1 MDAWTEE
8 HLLLD
13 ERDDDDFVGD
23 GDILNPKLRFLNVL
37 VRSLC

>member
-1 MDAWTEE
+1 MEAWTEE

-13 ERDDDDFVGD
+13 DDDDFVGD
-23 GDILNPKLRFLNVL
+23 GEFLNPKLRFLHVL

>member
-1 MDAWTEE
+1 MEAWTEE

-13 ERDDDDFVGD
+13 ERDDDFVGD
-23 GDILNPKLRFLNVL
+23 GEFLNPKLRFLNVL